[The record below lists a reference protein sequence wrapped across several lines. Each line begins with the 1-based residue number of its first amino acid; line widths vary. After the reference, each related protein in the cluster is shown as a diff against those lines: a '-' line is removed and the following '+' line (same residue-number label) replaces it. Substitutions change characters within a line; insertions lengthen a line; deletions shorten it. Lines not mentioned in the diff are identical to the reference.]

1 MQVSLEDFFFT
12 AFKRHGGLF
21 IAGTDTGIGKTYVAC
36 SLARSLK
43 AQGLSVGVFKAA
55 ETGLSPAQARQRS
68 GASDAARLLAASG
81 AKDSLA
87 LVRPFH
93 FKRPLAPYAAAILEG
108 RTFSL
113 GKALA
118 CFKALQGRHD
128 GILAEGAGGLL
139 VPYGPDLDGA
149 GLAKALGLP
158 LVVVAR
164 PGLGTV
170 NHTLLTLEAARRRGL
185 KVHCVVVNG
194 LKGRGGEAEA
204 VSPAMIAKFGKVA
217 VFGPLPWRAKP
228 A

>member
-55 ETGLSPAQARQRS
+55 ETGLSPAQ
-68 GASDAARLLAASG
+68 
-81 AKDSLA
+81 
-87 LVRPFH
+87 
-93 FKRPLAPYAAAILEG
+93 
-108 RTFSL
+108 
-113 GKALA
+113 
-118 CFKALQGRHD
+118 
-128 GILAEGAGGLL
+128 
-139 VPYGPDLDGA
+139 
-149 GLAKALGLP
+149 
-158 LVVVAR
+158 AR